1 LEVLAAALTWSVVL
15 AAILVITGP
24 RGTLPGGVPGTWT
37 IALVAALAVALT
49 LGLALS
55 LLPSGASYVAAHL
68 AGGVVVVAVEEGP
81 RPPWAWHVLPGPA
94 TLFARGTTSVDR
106 TTLVLLTLALAW
118 ELSYACTWLV
128 VRDRRVWLALGLI
141 VGTLT
146 VRGPRPLQG
155 RDTYLAALCLSGLVL
170 ALVVAALERRRVLPR
185 RLHSGLGMRCAP
197 LLLLPLAGGLV
208 ACAWAAPVPSA
219 RAVAAL
225 HAGDWP
231 HALGSLLRQVVPS
244 AGQAGDGA
252 DALLSFGPSLPLG
265 GAFHPDGTPLL
276 TARIADPALS
286 PYWRG
291 AVYDRYAQGGWRM
304 LPARLV
310 REEARTD
317 LPTPSG
323 VATGA
328 PITQVV
334 TLLRPSTILVTA
346 GLPWRIDVPVIAALA
361 NGGVRAGVLSLA
373 PLRGHFTGTYGAASL
388 PAPTAPI
395 SLAPVPS
402 PELRTLD
409 LRLPPLPTRL
419 ETLAHRL
426 VANLS
431 DPFSQAWAI
440 QAYLR
445 GPSGGYRY
453 DTAPPPTP
461 PGQDPV
467 DYFLFGSRRGFC
479 THFAT
484 AMVVLARLAGI
495 PARLVTGFA
504 AGHLVDGRFIV
515 TTADA
520 HAWPELWIAGRGW
533 ITFEPTPNFPTPFQ
547 ANAVV
552 PTRTSSTAAPSPPAG
567 TPAATPSAQAGATRT
582 PTSQLTSTPTPAAQP
597 TAMPTV
603 GRAPVPPSP
612 GGGPHLG
619 WPRLPIAPSTVLAVV
634 LAVLVSCAVVV
645 ALRARAGA
653 DALYGRMCRLAD
665 LLHAGPRRGHT
676 PLEWATHVAARAP
689 DDGAIVLAL
698 TTLYVRQRY
707 GGYHPQREDLALA
720 RASWR
725 TLRRR
730 WIVRLLTR
738 RPL

>member
-1 LEVLAAALTWSVVL
+1 MARGRAHSRLYAQAGESVKRLEVLAAALTWCVVL
-15 AAILVITGP
+15 AAILVVTGSGGP
-24 RGTLPGGVPGTWT
+24 VPGGVPGTWT

-55 LLPSGASYVAAHL
+55 PLPAGASYVAAHL
-68 AGGVVVVAVEEGP
+68 AGGVVVVAVQEGP
-81 RPPWAWHVLPGPA
+81 RPPWAWHALPGPA
-94 TLFARGTTSVDR
+94 ALFARGTTSVDK
-106 TTLVLLTLALAW
+106 TTLVLLTVALAW
-118 ELSYACTWLV
+118 ELSYACTWLI

-155 RDTYLAALCLSGLVL
+155 RDAYLAALCLSGLVL
-170 ALVVAALERRRVLPR
+170 ALVVAALERRHVLPR
-185 RLHSGLGMRCAP
+185 RLHSGTGMRCAP

-208 ACAWAAPVPSA
+208 AGAWAAPVPSA
-219 RAVAAL
+219 RTVAAL

-231 HALGSLLRQVVPS
+231 RALDYFLTHVGPSGS
-244 AGQAGDGA
+244 QAGDGA
-252 DALLSFGPSLPLG
+252 DVLVSFGPSLPLG
-265 GAFHPDGTPLL
+265 GAFHPDGTPVL

-291 AVYDRYAQGGWRM
+291 VVYDRYAQGVWRT
-304 LPARLV
+304 LPVHLV
-310 REEARTD
+310 QEAARTD
-317 LPTPSG
+317 LPTP
-323 VATGA
+323 A
-328 PITQVV
+328 
-334 TLLRPSTILVTA
+334 
-346 GLPWRIDVPVIAALA
+346 
-361 NGGVRAGVLSLA
+361 
-373 PLRGHFTGTYGAASL
+373 
-388 PAPTAPI
+388 
-395 SLAPVPS
+395 
-402 PELRTLD
+402 
-409 LRLPPLPTRL
+409 
-419 ETLAHRL
+419 
-426 VANLS
+426 
-431 DPFSQAWAI
+431 
-440 QAYLR
+440 
-445 GPSGGYRY
+445 
-453 DTAPPPTP
+453 
-461 PGQDPV
+461 GQDPV

-504 AGHLVDGRFIV
+504 AGQLVNGRFIV

-552 PTRTSSTAAPSPPAG
+552 PTRASSTAAPSSQAE
-567 TPAATPSAQAGATRT
+567 TPAATPSAGAGATRA
-582 PTSQLTSTPTPAAQP
+582 PTSQPTRTPTPAAQP
-597 TAMPTV
+597 SATPTV
-603 GRAPVPPSP
+603 GREPVPPSS

-619 WPRLPIAPSTVLAVV
+619 WPHLPIAPSAVLA
-634 LAVLVSCAVVV
+634 LAMAVLESCAVVV

>member
-1 LEVLAAALTWSVVL
+1 MAGGRAHPRLYAQAGESVKRLEVLAAALTWAVVL
-15 AAILVITGP
+15 AAILVVTGS
-24 RGTLPGGVPGTWT
+24 GATVPGGVPGTWT

-49 LGLALS
+49 LALALS
-55 LLPSGASYVAAHL
+55 PLPLGASYVAAHL

-81 RPPWAWHVLPGPA
+81 RPPWAWHALPGPA
-94 TLFARGTTSVDR
+94 ALFARGTTSVDR
-106 TTLVLLTLALAW
+106 TILVLLTLALAW
-118 ELSYACTWLV
+118 ELSYACTGLV

-141 VGTLT
+141 VSTLT

-170 ALVVAALERRRVLPR
+170 ALVVAALERRGVLPR

-208 ACAWAAPVPSA
+208 AGAWAAPVPSA

-225 HAGDWP
+225 HVGDWP
-231 HALGSLLRQVVPS
+231 RALDYLRRQATPSVPFGHVWPE
-244 AGQAGDGA
+244 ATGRGVRRQEAGDGA
-252 DALLSFGPSLPLG
+252 DALVSFGPSLPLG
-265 GAFHPDGTPLL
+265 GAFHPDGTPML

-304 LPARLV
+304 LPAHLV
-310 REEARTD
+310 QAAARTD
-317 LPTPSG
+317 LPTPAG
-323 VATGA
+323 AAVGA

-334 TLLRPSTILVTA
+334 TLLRPSTILFTA
-346 GLPWRIDVPVIAALA
+346 GLPWRVDVPAIAALA

-373 PLRGHFTGTYGAASL
+373 PARGPFTGTYAAASL
-388 PAPTAPI
+388 PASAAPI
-395 SLAPVPS
+395 WPVPVPS
-402 PELRTLD
+402 PELRALD
-409 LRLPPLPTRL
+409 LRLPPLPARL
-419 ETLAHRL
+419 QALAHRL

-445 GPSGGYRY
+445 GPGGGYRY
-453 DTAPPPTP
+453 DTAPPPP
-461 PGQDPV
+461 PAGQDPV
-467 DYFLFGSRRGFC
+467 DFFLFGSRRGFC

-504 AGHLVDGRFIV
+504 AGHLIDGRFLV

-552 PTRTSSTAAPSPPAG
+552 PARTSRTAAPSPRVG
-567 TPAATPSAQAGATRT
+567 TPPAATPSARASATRAPSAQPTSTRT
-582 PTSQLTSTPTPAAQP
+582 PTAQP
-597 TAMPTV
+597 SATPTV
-603 GRAPVPPSP
+603 G
-612 GGGPHLG
+612 
-619 WPRLPIAPSTVLAVV
+619 
-634 LAVLVSCAVVV
+634 
-645 ALRARAGA
+645 
-653 DALYGRMCRLAD
+653 GR
-665 LLHAGPRRGHT
+665 T
-676 PLEWATHVAARAP
+676 
-689 DDGAIVLAL
+689 
-698 TTLYVRQRY
+698 
-707 GGYHPQREDLALA
+707 
-720 RASWR
+720 
-725 TLRRR
+725 
-730 WIVRLLTR
+730 
-738 RPL
+738 